1 MHFHPEI
8 ALYRG
13 GIVHFHPEIAL
24 YRGGIVHF
32 HPEIALYRGG
42 IVHFHPETALYR
54 GGECAACVRSAHV
67 CMASLLFRF
76 FLANQLVG

>member
-1 MHFHPEI
+1 MHFHPKT

-13 GIVHFHPEIAL
+13 GIVHFH
-24 YRGGIVHF
+24 HK
-32 HPEIALYRGG
+32 
-42 IVHFHPETALYR
+42 TALYR

-76 FLANQLVG
+76 FSDNQLVG